1 MAEVQII
8 EKVNGRIDRNK
19 GTIINGPIKVAA
31 YARVSTDKEDQKNS
45 YESQLKYY
53 MEKMNANP
61 KWIATQV
68 YADEAI
74 SGTQDYKRSDFMR
87 MIHDALNGKF
97 DLLLTKSISRF
108 ARNTVDTLSYV
119 RKLKEK
125 NVAILFEEEN
135 INTLEMS
142 GELLLTI
149 LS

>member
-74 SGTQDYKRSDFMR
+74 SGTQDYKRSNFMR
-87 MIHDALNGKF
+87 MIHDAL
-97 DLLLTKSISRF
+97 I
-108 ARNTVDTLSYV
+108 
-119 RKLKEK
+119 
-125 NVAILFEEEN
+125 
-135 INTLEMS
+135 
-142 GELLLTI
+142 GELI
-149 LS
+149 C